1 MMGGDDLK
9 IEKNIYPYAPQVQQL
24 PFFLSGIGGSAYQTA
39 VERPGGYE
47 WHQIFY
53 CASGHGNLTTDVL
66 TAQIHPGDYFFLPKG
81 QPHSYCPEKEKWDV
95 RWTSFGGSACDDTLE
110 RLHMT
115 QAVVI
120 HPDRD
125 NTLEKTF
132 DRMIT
137 AMETDI
143 LYADYRCS
151 GYIYDYILE
160 FHRYMS
166 SETDSEKSRNTTMLM
181 PALRHMY
188 EHFKSDI
195 SVTELS
201 ALVGVTPQHFCR
213 VFGRTMG
220 MRPVEFLNKIRIEE
234 AKRLLTQ
241 TDFTVAKAAEQS
253 GFHDTCYFS
262 ALFKRYTGVTPS
274 AYKKEII
281 E

>member
-1 MMGGDDLK
+1 MMGGDEMK
-9 IEKNIYPYAPQVQQL
+9 IEKNIYPYNPEVKQL
-24 PFFLSGIGGSAYQTA
+24 PFFLSGIGGSAYQPA
-39 VERPGGYE
+39 VDRPGGYE

-53 CASGHGNLTTDVL
+53 CASGHGTLVAETI
-66 TAQIHPGDYFFLPKG
+66 TARIHPGDYFFLPRE
-81 QPHSYCPEKEKWDV
+81 QPHSYYPENEKWDV
-95 RWTSFGGSACDDTLE
+95 RWTAFDGSACDDTLC

-115 QAVVI
+115 RPAVI
-120 HPDRD
+120 HPDKD

-132 DRMIT
+132 DRMVSAI
-137 AMETDI
+137 ETDI
-143 LYADYRCS
+143 LYSDYRCS

-160 FHRYMS
+160 FCRYMS

-181 PALRHMY
+181 PALLHMY
-188 EHFKSDI
+188 EHFKTDI

-201 ALVGVTPQHFCR
+201 GLVGVTPQHFCR

-234 AKRLLTQ
+234 AKRLLSRR
-241 TDFTVAKAAEQS
+241 DVNVAMAAEQS

-262 ALFKRYTGVTPS
+262 TLFKRYTGVTPS